1 MHQLLLQ
8 AEGEGVCAGGEEGES
23 WMARVHALNL
33 LRRIFLDRALAV
45 AVTPFLS
52 KGFLAAFHALEASR
66 WDVRN
71 SGLLLLAAMIERA
84 LRQRRSRDERSSA
97 NGIGI
102 RDFFSR
108 APELYSFLLRRL
120 DGGEWRIGSSSHHA
134 QLIPY
139 IGEQSYGQ
147 SSHHAPFIMCIAYQS
162 SHHAQLITCIAERSY
177 EQPSPSLSTHQA
189 QRVAFTGAIMP
200 ITPPPHTHHLPI
212 PPSLQP
218 ITLPPHACA
227 LPSRTQDAKAS
238 ALSLDALL
246 PRVQAACS
254 HRSLHV
260 RLIGSRALLPLLP
273 PTRVEPFLAT
283 LAISL
288 LQVASAERPSHNL
301 QRGSRL
307 ETIEV
312 PNRFSH
318 NRLHGLQLQMIALL
332 NTISPH
338 AHVACA
344 AALASLRPA
353 LWLLLPSRNRC
364 PTTCAAM
371 AQLLG
376 RLLDGCCWADRSP
389 SDNSCLPACLPA
401 SYPPGN
407 PPDRSEALSL
417 SLTSA
422 EAAILAA
429 ASEVASVGAPLSSA
443 GVGTCRASLLVLAVR
458 VHTAREARGEVEEGR
473 PAQLLL
479 GMLADEQYEVRL
491 AGLLLCRHACGLPP
505 VEVDD
510 GVPIHDVLPAHDA
523 TRPAAPVGWC

>member
-1 MHQLLLQ
+1 M
-8 AEGEGVCAGGEEGES
+8 G
-23 WMARVHALNL
+23 
-33 LRRIFLDRALAV
+33 D
-45 AVTPFLS
+45 
-52 KGFLAAFHALEASR
+52 
-66 WDVRN
+66 
-71 SGLLLLAAMIERA
+71 
-84 LRQRRSRDERSSA
+84 
-97 NGIGI
+97 
-102 RDFFSR
+102 
-108 APELYSFLLRRL
+108 
-120 DGGEWRIGSSSHHA
+120 
-134 QLIPY
+134 
-139 IGEQSYGQ
+139 
-147 SSHHAPFIMCIAYQS
+147 
-162 SHHAQLITCIAERSY
+162 
-177 EQPSPSLSTHQA
+177 
-189 QRVAFTGAIMP
+189 IMP
-200 ITPPPHTHHLPI
+200 ITPPPHTHHFPI

-218 ITLPPHACA
+218 ITLPPNSCA

-288 LQVASAERPSHNL
+288 LQVASAERPSHDL

-332 NTISPH
+332 NTISPR

-371 AQLLG
+371 GQLLG
-376 RLLDGCCWADRSP
+376 RLLDGCCWADCSP
-389 SDNSCLPACLPA
+389 SDDPCLPACLPA
-401 SYPPGN
+401 SYPPGK
-407 PPDRSEALSL
+407 PPDRSSSGAPSEASSLPPSYPLDASRLASPALPCPAVSSPPVPSVVHSPADSDALSL
-417 SLTSA
+417 SLKSA

-479 GMLADEQYEVRL
+479 CMLADEQYEVRL

-523 TRPAAPVGWC
+523 TRPAAPVGWCVRALVERLVVEGQRSCVIQTLQLLLSLLPHAAAEGRGVLAELWEASDARASKSRDVEVCSSRSVASRVGWSV